1 MASQTQQP
9 EMGEVSL
16 NPLGQFVLMVAQ
28 YGQNATNNISEAVTT
43 MTLNS
48 WLRLIVIVGGYMLL
62 RPRALTFITRGA
74 VKKMEE
80 EDEREKARAQIT
92 PNELRGAKMQLQ
104 DQEDEDVGDG
114 TGADWGQKAR
124 LRQREVLKQMLEA
137 EERRREEEEEDKD
150 IADLLED

>member
-1 MASQTQQP
+1 
-9 EMGEVSL
+9 MGEVSL
-16 NPLGQFVLMVAQ
+16 NPLGKFVAMIAQ

-80 EDEREKARAQIT
+80 EDEREKARAKIT

-104 DQEDEDVGDG
+104 EQEDEDVGDG
-114 TGADWGQKAR
+114 TGADWGQRAR
-124 LRQREVLKQMLEA
+124 IRQREVLKQMLEA
-137 EERRREEEEEDKD
+137 EEKRREEEEEDKD